1 MNSSR
6 RPSPALIVACLAL
19 FVSLGGTAFALTGT
33 IYSADIVDGEVK
45 SPDIAKAAV
54 LATNIRGNAVLGSHV
69 RDDTL
74 KGGDIDEST
83 LGLVP
88 EATYAGNAQ
97 SALEAGHADTA
108 NYAGNAQA
116 AENAD
121 KLDMLDST
129 DFLRTRSCQRGKV
142 LGFARINAQVP
153 FPATYTSSSAYVEAP
168 NNCSGQPVEARL
180 EPSTGNYFVRFS
192 GNGAVLA
199 LVTLNGTPQGFCLD
213 CSALVRHHTSGA
225 DAGSFEVSVT
235 QDTRTVSSVP
245 FTIMAP

>member
-19 FVSLGGTAFALTGT
+19 FVSLGGTAFALAGT

-54 LATNIRGNAVLGSHV
+54 LATHIRGNAVLSSHV

-74 KGGDIDEST
+74 KGSDIDEST

-97 SALEAGHADTA
+97 SALEAGHAETA

-129 DFLRTRSCQRGKV
+129 DFLKTRSCQRGKV

-153 FPATYTSSSAYVEAP
+153 FPATYTSSATYVEAP
-168 NNCSGQPVEARL
+168 HNCTGQPVEARL

-192 GNGAVLA
+192 ENGAVLA
-199 LVTLNGTPQGFCLD
+199 LVTLNGTPQGFCLN
-213 CSALVRHHTSGA
+213 CTALVRRHTSGA
-225 DAGSFEVSVT
+225 DAGSFEVSVA
-235 QDTRTVSSVP
+235 QGTRTVSAVP